1 MILAKKKGTNMTVGE
16 VIKRLQMYGSDVPVF
31 IYADHGQQDEEV
43 YSVEIGECGRD
54 DDVHVEGVCISS

>member
-1 MILAKKKGTNMTVGE
+1 MTVGE